1 MKLIQF
7 TPAQLVGILGFGMP
21 TMTSKEQ
28 LSGRNGSSIV
38 SFIVLTYTDRST
50 KKCAMSRRLSILPNN
65 FQLVNYDVTNS
76 AYILASVKLQ
86 DHSSLQNRTSNIF
99 EQAENLEL
107 DFLDKGNIF

>member
-7 TPAQLVGILGFGMP
+7 TQLQLVGILGFGMP

-50 KKCAMSRRLSILPNN
+50 KKCAMSQTVN
-65 FQLVNYDVTNS
+65 F
-76 AYILASVKLQ
+76 A
-86 DHSSLQNRTSNIF
+86 
-99 EQAENLEL
+99 
-107 DFLDKGNIF
+107 

>member
-7 TPAQLVGILGFGMP
+7 TQLRLVGILGFGMP
-21 TMTSKEQ
+21 TMT
-28 LSGRNGSSIV
+28 
-38 SFIVLTYTDRST
+38 
-50 KKCAMSRRLSILPNN
+50 
-65 FQLVNYDVTNS
+65 QLVNYDVTNS